1 MLGLASDEGPSNSS
15 KPKTYYHYLFI
26 YLFSIILYYYNMKN
40 IKMLR
45 TLTFIFFN
53 YIDKN
58 VNF

>member
-1 MLGLASDEGPSNSS
+1 MKAQATHQNP
-15 KPKTYYHYLFI
+15 KPTIII

-45 TLTFIFFN
+45 TLSFIFFN